1 MRIRSLPLERPD
13 MTDPNLPPQEPA
25 ASQPGQPYAPPPGQS
40 YAPGAQAAPAQPLS
54 ASDDK
59 LWASLSHFGGVIGPL
74 PALLIFLIL
83 KDRGP
88 FVRQESK
95 EALNWQITFF
105 IAWIALNIV
114 VAILGAVLLFTNA
127 FGLIG
132 IFQFLPWLL
141 WIANVVLSIIG
152 GVKVNGGQ
160 AYRYPV
166 TFRFIK

>member
-1 MRIRSLPLERPD
+1 
-13 MTDPNLPPQEPA
+13 MTDPLLPPQDPA
-25 ASQPGQPYAPPPGQS
+25 TSQPGQPYAPGPSATQPGAP
-40 YAPGAQAAPAQPLS
+40 YAPGPSAAPAAPLS

-59 LWASLSHFGGVIGPL
+59 LWASLAHFGGVIGPL

-105 IAWIALNIV
+105 GAWLALNILI
-114 VAILGAVLLFTNA
+114 AILGAALFFTSA
-127 FGLIG
+127 YG
-132 IFQFLPWLL
+132 IVGILGIVPWLL
-141 WIANVVLSIIG
+141 WIANVIFSIMG

-160 AYRYPV
+160 AYRYP
-166 TFRFIK
+166 FALRLIK

>member
-1 MRIRSLPLERPD
+1 
-13 MTDPNLPPQEPA
+13 MTDPLLPPQEPA
-25 ASQPGQPYAPPPGQS
+25 ASQPGQPYSPG
-40 YAPGAQAAPAQPLS
+40 PTAAPAAPLS

-114 VAILGAVLLFTNA
+114 VAILGAILFA
-127 FGLIG
+127 SGAYGAISAIG
-132 IFQFLPWLL
+132 WLPGLL
-141 WIANVVLSIIG
+141 WLANIVLSIIG
-152 GVKVNGGQ
+152 GIKVNGGA

-166 TFRFIK
+166 SFRFIK